1 MLDNPSS
8 LWQKTVQHLMPLWR
22 EALGNKDSLDS
33 LTLTPDLET
42 SDHKQ
47 LLTWIDA
54 CIDGAGDVAARNRT
68 AQLGRCYLE
77 LSETGR
83 VTFFTLLCQKYD
95 IQEQKLTELM
105 QAWQDADSDSRQA
118 LTRKL
123 RQQLEPPRMVLLRQF
138 NELPEGVKFLVDMR
152 AELLKLSRQHLHL
165 KPLEE
170 DLKRLLTNWFDV
182 GLLQLEEITWHSGA
196 DLLEKLIEYE
206 AVHEIQSWN
215 DLKNRLDSDRR
226 CFAFFHPNMPNEPL
240 IFVEVALVEGM
251 SGNVQALL
259 DEDAPLANLNQA
271 DSAIFYSISN
281 TQKGL
286 RGISLGNFLIKQ
298 VVNQLQHDFPQL
310 KQFATLSPVPG
321 FTDWLDNLSEAE
333 QQTLAFSGNSEQLRQ
348 QLLQADEAGK
358 EALEAQIKP
367 LALAYF
373 TQAKH
378 PRYERFARD
387 SVAHFH
393 LTNGAQLAR
402 INWLADQSEKG
413 LKQSL
418 GLMVNYL
425 YELPQ
430 IEARSQGYTGNGEI
444 ALSAALNKQKK

>member
-1 MLDNPSS
+1 MLDNPAS
-8 LWQKTVQHLMPLWR
+8 LWQKTIQHLMPLWR
-22 EALGNKDSLDS
+22 DALGSKDNLEN
-33 LTLTPDLET
+33 LTLTPDLES
-42 SDHKQ
+42 SDHPQ

-68 AQLGRCYLE
+68 AQLGRCYLQ

-83 VTFFTLLCQKYD
+83 VTFFSLLCQKYD
-95 IQEQKLTELM
+95 IPEDSLSELM
-105 QAWQDADSDSRQA
+105 QQWQEADAASRPA

-152 AELLKLSRQHLHL
+152 AELLKLSRNHPHL

-170 DLKRLLTNWFDV
+170 DLKRLLSSWFDV
-182 GLLQLEEITWHSGA
+182 GLLQLEEINWHSGA
-196 DLLEKLIEYE
+196 DVLEKLIEYE

-240 IFVEVALVEGM
+240 IFVEVALVEGLA
-251 SGNVQALL
+251 GNVQALL
-259 DEDAPLANLNQA
+259 DEDAPLADLNQA

-321 FTDWLDNLSEAE
+321 FTQWLDNLDDADKQLLQLDTDSD
-333 QQTLAFSGNSEQLRQ
+333 GLRQ
-348 QLLQADEAGK
+348 QLQQEPQPEGLQERINA
-358 EALEAQIKP
+358 
-367 LALAYF
+367 LALHYF

-378 PRYERFARD
+378 PRYAPFVRD
-387 SVAHFH
+387 PVAHFH

-402 INWLADQSEKG
+402 INWLADQSDKG
-413 LKQSL
+413 LQQSL

-425 YELPQ
+425 YELPH
-430 IEARSQGYTGNGEI
+430 IESRSQGYNTSGEV
-444 ALSAALNKQKK
+444 ALSAPLSKQLKKS